1 MLINSQVGSTSSIG
15 SFNNPKLERRRPSGG
30 LGLDNSR
37 SQQDNTSEH
46 STFSRSDRNFK
57 LPRLTFHQ
65 SKEKG
70 GSLLMPPLTKNK
82 SSPPISQRENH
93 SNHQPD
99 ESLVGTR
106 QEEATHKTQEV
117 GNLQLSGFQDNSLLK
132 QDLFNSNE
140 KQKAQHVN
148 DESSF
153 TVDSPAQPAQ
163 DISGSMDI

>member
-15 SFNNPKLERRRPSGG
+15 SFNNPKLERRP
-30 LGLDNSR
+30 DNSR

-65 SKEKG
+65 SKVKG
-70 GSLLMPPLTKNK
+70 GSLLMPPMTKNK
-82 SSPPISQRENH
+82 SSPPISQRENP
-93 SNHQPD
+93 SNNKPD
-99 ESLVGTR
+99 TSLVETS
-106 QEEATHKTQEV
+106 QEAATHKTQTA
-117 GNLQLSGFQDNSLLK
+117 LQLSGFQDNSLLK
-132 QDLFNSNE
+132 PDLYNSNE
-140 KQKAQHVN
+140 KQKARAN

-153 TVDSPAQPAQ
+153 TVDSPAQPPQ